1 MREGS
6 HATKDI
12 WKRYLKAEQ
21 KPFSLDSFTTD
32 TPITIITMIT
42 VSIVEDDEDI
52 RQSLAILINGTNGFS
67 CLKQYGEC
75 ASAIADIERHT
86 PDVLLMDIGLPG
98 ISGIEGIKIIKERV
112 PEIDIIV
119 LTAHENDSYVFESL
133 CAGACGYLIKDTTP
147 ARLLEAIKEIHGG
160 GAPMSTQIARM
171 VVNSFKKKTD
181 TTLSPR
187 ETEVLNLLCISHS
200 YRSIADSLF
209 ISEETVRRHIKSIYR
224 KLEVHSKSEAVAK
237 ALRNKLL

>member
-1 MREGS
+1 
-6 HATKDI
+6 
-12 WKRYLKAEQ
+12 
-21 KPFSLDSFTTD
+21 
-32 TPITIITMIT
+32 MIT

-52 RQSLAILINGTNGFS
+52 RQSLAILINGTNGFVCS
-67 CLKQYGEC
+67 HHYGEC

-98 ISGIEGIKIIKERV
+98 MSGIEGIKIIKLRV
-112 PEIDIIV
+112 PNIDIIV
-119 LTAHENDSYVFESL
+119 LTAHENDNYVFESL

-171 VVNSFKKKTD
+171 VVSSFKRKTD
-181 TTLSPR
+181 STLSPR
-187 ETEVLNLLCISHS
+187 EMDVLNHLCVSHS
-200 YRSIADSLF
+200 YKMIAEKLF

-237 ALRNKLL
+237 ALRDRLV